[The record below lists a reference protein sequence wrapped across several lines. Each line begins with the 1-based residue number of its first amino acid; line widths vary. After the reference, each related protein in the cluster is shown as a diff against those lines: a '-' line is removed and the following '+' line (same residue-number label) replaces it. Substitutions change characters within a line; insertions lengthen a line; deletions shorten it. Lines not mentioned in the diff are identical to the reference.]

1 MEQFQIREMRETDIA
16 QVEAIEQEIFSVP
29 WSEKSFLSACTT
41 PENIYLVCLAGEE
54 VAGYCGLWSVLGEG
68 NITNMAVAEKYRRNG
83 VAEALMK
90 EMEERGRQKDVTIFF
105 LEVRESN
112 DAARRLYEKMG
123 YEQIGVRK
131 NFYEKPAE
139 NAIIKRLAYGIG
151 KVYTKIRK
159 GKTKKNVRCMF
170 TRYKRNASAAG
181 KMADIAVAA
190 L

>member
-16 QVEAIEQEIFSVP
+16 QVEAIEREIFSVP

-105 LEVRESN
+105 LS
-112 DAARRLYEKMG
+112 L
-123 YEQIGVRK
+123 IH
-131 NFYEKPAE
+131 
-139 NAIIKRLAYGIG
+139 I
-151 KVYTKIRK
+151 
-159 GKTKKNVRCMF
+159 
-170 TRYKRNASAAG
+170 
-181 KMADIAVAA
+181 
-190 L
+190 

>member
-83 VAEALMK
+83 GSAD
-90 EMEERGRQKDVTIFF
+90 ERNGRTRQTKRRDDIF
-105 LEVRESN
+105 S
-112 DAARRLYEKMG
+112 
-123 YEQIGVRK
+123 
-131 NFYEKPAE
+131 
-139 NAIIKRLAYGIG
+139 
-151 KVYTKIRK
+151 
-159 GKTKKNVRCMF
+159 
-170 TRYKRNASAAG
+170 
-181 KMADIAVAA
+181 
-190 L
+190 

>member
-1 MEQFQIREMRETDIA
+1 MRETDIA

-83 VAEALMK
+83 VAEA
-90 EMEERGRQKDVTIFF
+90 
-105 LEVRESN
+105 
-112 DAARRLYEKMG
+112 RRLYEKMG

-139 NAIIKRLAYGIG
+139 NAIIMS
-151 KVYTKIRK
+151 K
-159 GKTKKNVRCMF
+159 GWRT
-170 TRYKRNASAAG
+170 A
-181 KMADIAVAA
+181 
-190 L
+190 